1 MLSAPTHA
9 RMRVPLASLLLLS
22 ACASPVWNVELDE
35 EYQGVVSELAAAVKQ
50 EMGTKK
56 IPALSIALVDGER
69 VVWAQGFG
77 LADAEEGRVATADT
91 AYRVGSVSKLFTDI
105 ALMRCVENGSID
117 LDAPVRTYLP
127 SFQPVSEFE
136 TLITLRHLTNHTS
149 GLLREPPVGN
159 YFETDAPSLEDTV
172 LSLNGT
178 RLIFEPGS
186 RTKYS
191 NAGLAVVGRVLEVL
205 HGRTYPEVMTDLV
218 LQPMG
223 MAESASL
230 ERNATVIPRL
240 AKGRMWTYD
249 GRSFDAPTFELGMSP
264 AGSLYASV
272 LDLAKFMRGLFGHLP
287 GHKAEVLQPSSLET
301 MLTPVQAA
309 DGSQLPFGIGFHVGE
324 LDGHRRCG
332 HNGALY
338 GFSTELAYLPE
349 EGLGVVVAASLDGC
363 NSVTRRLADHALRLM
378 LAALADRPLPRL
390 ANSRGINPARGKQ
403 LTGLYQ
409 RDGHQARLTWDDD
422 RLLLEMRGKI
432 CEVRDV
438 GGRFTVDDRHSFGTQ
453 IERLDS
459 KSIAIGGTPYTRVD
473 LATPPPPCPPELVEY
488 VGEYGLDH
496 NVLYIRERDGQLEAL
511 IEWFWIEP
519 LAAAGPDRFELPRR
533 SGLYASEEVRFRRD
547 ANGAIASALLGEV
560 DFERRAVGTIEGE
573 TFKIAPLHDQAQL
586 RLMAAAATPP
596 LETGKLAPDL
606 IDVTTISPSIRL
618 DLRYATSNNF
628 MSTVFY
634 REARALMQRPAA
646 EALDRAAGNFAA
658 LGYGILIH
666 DAYRPWRVTKMF
678 WDATPLEHKQYVA
691 DPSKGSRHNRGC
703 AVDLTLYDLETGRPI
718 RTTSGYDEFSP
729 RAHPLYPGGT
739 SLERWYRD
747 TIRSVMER
755 AGFRTY
761 VWEWWHFD
769 YDGWREYPI
778 LNVPL
783 EEAGR
788 SD

>member
-1 MLSAPTHA
+1 MQVH
-9 RMRVPLASLLLLS
+9 LASLLLLS
-22 ACASPVWNVELDE
+22 ACASPVWNVELGE
-35 EYQGVVSELAAAVKQ
+35 GYQEVVTELVAAVEQ
-50 EMGTKK
+50 EMATKG
-56 IPALSIALVDGER
+56 IPALSVALVDGER

-77 LADAEEGRVATADT
+77 FADADEGRVATADT
-91 AYRVGSVSKLFTDI
+91 VYRVGSVSKLFTDI
-105 ALMRCVENGSID
+105 ALMRCVENGSVD
-117 LDAPVRTYLP
+117 LDAPVSTYLP
-127 SFQPVSEFE
+127 SFQPVSNFE

-178 RLIFEPGS
+178 RLIFNPGA

-205 HGRTYPEVMTDLV
+205 HGRPYPEVMADMV
-218 LQPMG
+218 LSPMG
-223 MAESASL
+223 IAESAAL
-230 ERNATVIPRL
+230 ERNGPGLSRL

-287 GHKAEVLQPSSLET
+287 GRMGEVLQPSSLET
-301 MLTPVQAA
+301 MLTPVQSA
-309 DGSQLPFGIGFHVGE
+309 DGARLPFGIGFHVGE

-349 EGLGVVVAASLDGC
+349 EGLGVVVAASLDGS
-363 NSVTRRLADHALRLM
+363 NTVTRRLADHALRLM

-390 ANSRGINPARGKQ
+390 PDSNGINYARGKQ

-409 RDGHQARLTWDDD
+409 RDGRQARLTWDDD

-432 CEVRDV
+432 CEVRNV
-438 GGRFTVDDRHSFGTQ
+438 GGRFTVDDRHSFGTL
-453 IERLDS
+453 IERTDPA
-459 KSIAIGGTPYTRVD
+459 SIAIDGVSYERVD
-473 LATPPPPCPPELVEY
+473 LATPPPPCPPELAEY

-496 NVLYIRERDGQLEAL
+496 NVLYIRERDGRLEAL
-511 IEWFWIEP
+511 IEWFWMEP
-519 LAAAGPDRFELPRR
+519 LTAAGPDRFELPRM

-547 ANGAIASALLGEV
+547 AEGAISAAVLGEV
-560 DFERRAVGTIEGE
+560 SFERRAVGTMEGE
-573 TFKIAPLHDQAQL
+573 TFKIAPLHDPDQL
-586 RLMAAAATPP
+586 RLMAAVATPP
-596 LETGKLAPDL
+596 IETGKRASELV
-606 IDVTTISPSIRL
+606 DVTTIVPSIRL

-634 REARALMQRPAA
+634 REAHALMQRPAA
-646 EALDRAAGNFAA
+646 EALGRAAENFAA

-666 DAYRPWRVTKMF
+666 DAYRPWSVTKMF

-703 AVDLTLYDLETGRPI
+703 AVDITLYDLETGRPI

-739 SLERWYRD
+739 SLKRWYRD

-761 VWEWWHFD
+761 IWEWWHFD

-778 LNVPL
+778 LNVSL
-783 EEAGR
+783 EEAGKG
-788 SD
+788 D